1 MVRYVRCI
9 IANNNDIIVDV
20 TTLAQII
27 VDQLHLKSYTSQS
40 CIMTF
45 YLDVLASP
53 RYTRYSDYDWLFLFT
68 RACMEWLFDI
78 GTVLQN
84 AFGPLDIDLEHY
96 MQSYKEA

>member
-53 RYTRYSDYDWLFLFT
+53 RYTRYSDSPSHTLPAHKLLTIMFKFISRQSFGKL
-68 RACMEWLFDI
+68 I
-78 GTVLQN
+78 G
-84 AFGPLDIDLEHY
+84 
-96 MQSYKEA
+96 